1 MPMML
6 DDQTLN
12 EAKRFN
18 TKLARAPRF
27 GSRHRFMP
35 PLVQGLLRVSQ
46 VGADRKLRRAGLQVE
61 TRMVEMSGVQVQVR
75 IIHPRGPVAG
85 IVLDIHGGGWVVGNA
100 PMNDAFNAA
109 FASRCGLA
117 VVSVDYRL
125 APRASVHAQMEE
137 CLAAARWL
145 LQDGLPEYADH
156 ADHADHVG
164 LPVIV
169 VGESAGAQ
177 LAAATLLGL
186 RAWPAL
192 LARIA
197 GAVLYYGVYDMAGT
211 DSVRRAGPET
221 LVLDG
226 PRMLAGLRRLTPD
239 LDDAARRQPPLS
251 PLFGELAGMPPALMI
266 VGSGD
271 PLLDDTLRMA
281 QRWQQVADVELNVAP
296 EAPHGFIHFP
306 TAMARVTLAHAQA
319 WVRQR
324 IAAMPQQEAFSASAS
339 HVPRAA
345 GASPGAPR

>member
-1 MPMML
+1 MPL
-6 DDQTLN
+6 TFDEATLN

-18 TKLARAPRF
+18 ARLARAPRF
-27 GSRHRFMP
+27 GMRYRFMP
-35 PLVQGLLRVSQ
+35 PLAQGLLRLSQ
-46 VGADRKLRRAGLQVE
+46 FGADRKLRRTGLQVE
-61 TRMVEMSGVQVQVR
+61 TRMVVLEGVQVQVR
-75 IIHPRGPVAG
+75 IIRPRGPVAG
-85 IVLDIHGGGWVVGNA
+85 IALDIHGGGWVVGNA
-100 PMNDAFNAA
+100 QMNDAFNAG

-117 VVSVDYRL
+117 VVSVNYRL
-125 APRASVHAQMEE
+125 SPRASVRGQMEE

-145 LQDGLPEYADH
+145 LQDGLPDYA
-156 ADHADHVG
+156 G

-169 VGESAGAQ
+169 VGESAGAH
-177 LAAATLLGL
+177 LAAATLQRL
-186 RAWPAL
+186 REWPAL
-192 LARIA
+192 LERVA

-226 PRMLAGLRRLTPD
+226 PRMLAGLRRLTPG
-239 LDDAARRQPPLS
+239 LDDAGRRQPPLS
-251 PLFGELAGMPPALMI
+251 PLFGELTGMPPALMI

-271 PLLDDTLRMA
+271 SLLDDTVRMA

-324 IAAMPQQEAFSASAS
+324 IAAMPQQRPAPVSVSAS
-339 HVPRAA
+339 HGPRAA
-345 GASPGAPR
+345 GASPGVPQ

>member
-1 MPMML
+1 
-6 DDQTLN
+6 
-12 EAKRFN
+12 
-18 TKLARAPRF
+18 
-27 GSRHRFMP
+27 
-35 PLVQGLLRVSQ
+35 
-46 VGADRKLRRAGLQVE
+46 
-61 TRMVEMSGVQVQVR
+61 VQVR
-75 IIHPRGPVAG
+75 IIRPRGPVAG
-85 IVLDIHGGGWVVGNA
+85 IVLDIHGGGWVIGNA
-100 PMNDAFNAA
+100 RMNDAFNAD

-125 APRASVHAQMEE
+125 APRASVHEQMEE

-145 LQDGLPEYADH
+145 LQDGLPEYA
-156 ADHADHVG
+156 G
-164 LPVIV
+164 KPVIV
-169 VGESAGAQ
+169 VGESAGAH
-177 LAAATLLGL
+177 LAAATLQGL

-226 PRMLAGLRRLTPD
+226 PRMLAGLRGLTPD
-239 LDDAARRQPPLS
+239 LDDAGRRQPPLS

-281 QRWQQVADVELNVAP
+281 QRWQQVAEVELNVVP

-306 TAMARVTLAHAQA
+306 TAMASVTLAHAQA

-324 IAAMPQQEAFSASAS
+324 IAPMPQQESFSASAS
-339 HVPRAA
+339 HAPRAA

>member
-1 MPMML
+1 MPL
-6 DDQTLN
+6 TFDDATLA
-12 EAKRFN
+12 EATRFN
-18 TKLARAPRF
+18 TRLARAPRF
-27 GSRHRFMP
+27 GTRYRFMP
-35 PLVQGLLRVSQ
+35 PLVQGLLRLSQ
-46 VGADRKLRRAGLQVE
+46 FGADRKLRRAGLQVE
-61 TRMVEMSGVQVQVR
+61 TRMVGLEGVQVQVR
-75 IIHPRGPVAG
+75 IIRPRGPVAG
-85 IVLDIHGGGWVVGNA
+85 IVLDIHGGGWVIGNA
-100 PMNDAFNAA
+100 RMNDAFNGA

-125 APRASVHAQMEE
+125 APRASVHEQMEE

-145 LQDGLPEYADH
+145 LQDGLPEYAD
-156 ADHADHVG
+156 
-164 LPVIV
+164 LPIIV

-177 LAAATLLGL
+177 LAAATLQRL

-211 DSVRRAGPET
+211 DSVRSAGPET

-226 PRMLAGLRRLTPD
+226 PRMLAGLRGLTPD
-239 LDDAARRQPPLS
+239 LDDAGRRQPPLS

-266 VGSGD
+266 VGGGD

-339 HVPRAA
+339 HAPRAA

>member
-6 DDQTLN
+6 DDETLN

-18 TKLARAPRF
+18 TRLARAPRF
-27 GSRHRFMP
+27 GTRYRFMP
-35 PLVQGLLRVSQ
+35 PLVQGLLRLSQ
-46 VGADRKLRRAGLQVE
+46 FGADRKLRRAGLQVE
-61 TRMVEMSGVQVQVR
+61 TRMVGLEGVQVQVR
-75 IIHPRGPVAG
+75 IIRPRGPVAG
-85 IVLDIHGGGWVVGNA
+85 IVLDIHGGGWVIGNA

-125 APRASVHAQMEE
+125 APRASVHEQMEE

-145 LQDGLPEYADH
+145 LQGGLPDYA
-156 ADHADHVG
+156 G
-164 LPVIV
+164 LPVVV
-169 VGESAGAQ
+169 VGESAGAH
-177 LAAATLLGL
+177 LAAATLQGL

-197 GAVLYYGVYDMAGT
+197 GALLYYGVYDMAGT
-211 DSVRRAGPET
+211 DSVRSAGPET

-226 PRMLAGLRRLTPD
+226 PRMLAGLRGLTPD
-239 LDDAARRQPPLS
+239 LDDAGRRQPPLS
-251 PLFGELAGMPPALMI
+251 PLFGELSGMPPALMI

-324 IAAMPQQEAFSASAS
+324 IAPVSASAS
-339 HVPRAA
+339 HAPRAA

>member
-18 TKLARAPRF
+18 ARLASAPRF
-27 GSRHRFMP
+27 GTRYRLMP
-35 PLVQGLLRVSQ
+35 PLVQGLLRLSQ

-61 TRMVEMSGVQVQVR
+61 TRMVGLEGVQVQVR
-75 IIHPRGPVAG
+75 IIRPRGPVAG
-85 IVLDIHGGGWVVGNA
+85 IVLDIHGGGWVIGNA

-156 ADHADHVG
+156 ADHAG

-169 VGESAGAQ
+169 VGESAGAH
-177 LAAATLLGL
+177 LAAATLQRL

-211 DSVRRAGPET
+211 DSVRSAGPET

-226 PRMLAGLRRLTPD
+226 PRMLAGLRGLTPD
-239 LDDAARRQPPLS
+239 LDDAGRRQPPLS

-324 IAAMPQQEAFSASAS
+324 IAPMPQQESFSASAS
-339 HVPRAA
+339 HAPRAA
-345 GASPGAPR
+345 GASPGALR

>member
-1 MPMML
+1 MPMRL

-18 TKLARAPRF
+18 AKLARAPRF
-27 GSRHRFMP
+27 GTRYRLMP
-35 PLVQGLLRVSQ
+35 PLVQGLLRLSQ
-46 VGADRKLRRAGLQVE
+46 VGADHKLRRAGLQVE
-61 TRMVEMSGVQVQVR
+61 TRMVGLEGVQVQVR
-75 IIHPRGPVAG
+75 IIRPRGPVAG
-85 IVLDIHGGGWVVGNA
+85 IALDIHGGGWVIGNA
-100 PMNDAFNAA
+100 PMNDAFNGA

-125 APRASVHAQMEE
+125 APRASVHQQMEE
-137 CLAAARWL
+137 CLAVARWL
-145 LQDGLPEYADH
+145 LQDGLPDH
-156 ADHADHVG
+156 AG
-164 LPVIV
+164 LPVIG
-169 VGESAGAQ
+169 VGESAGAH
-177 LAAATLLGL
+177 LAAATLQGL

-226 PRMLAGLRRLTPD
+226 PRMLAGLRGLTPD
-239 LDDAARRQPPLS
+239 LDDAGRRQPPLS

-266 VGSGD
+266 VGGGD
-271 PLLDDTLRMA
+271 PLLDDTLRLA

-324 IAAMPQQEAFSASAS
+324 IAAMPQQESFSASAS
-339 HVPRAA
+339 HAPRAA

>member
-1 MPMML
+1 MPMRL

-27 GSRHRFMP
+27 GTRYRFMP
-35 PLVQGLLRVSQ
+35 PLVQGLLRLSQ
-46 VGADRKLRRAGLQVE
+46 FGADRKLRRAGLQVE
-61 TRMVEMSGVQVQVR
+61 TRMVGLEGVQVQVR
-75 IIHPRGPVAG
+75 IIRPRGPVAG
-85 IVLDIHGGGWVVGNA
+85 IVLDIHGGGWVIGNA

-109 FASRCGLA
+109 FASCCGLA

-125 APRASVHAQMEE
+125 APRASVHEQMEE

-145 LQDGLPEYADH
+145 LQGGLPDYA
-156 ADHADHVG
+156 G
-164 LPVIV
+164 LPVVV
-169 VGESAGAQ
+169 VGESAGAH
-177 LAAATLLGL
+177 LAAATLQGL

-197 GAVLYYGVYDMAGT
+197 GALLYYGVYDMAGT
-211 DSVRRAGPET
+211 DSVRSAGPET

-226 PRMLAGLRRLTPD
+226 PRMLAGLRGLTPD
-239 LDDAARRQPPLS
+239 LDDAGRRQPPLS
-251 PLFGELAGMPPALMI
+251 PLFGELSGMPPALMI

-324 IAAMPQQEAFSASAS
+324 IAPVSASAS
-339 HVPRAA
+339 HAPRAA

>member
-1 MPMML
+1 MPLTFNDTTL
-6 DDQTLN
+6 D
-12 EAKRFN
+12 EAARFN
-18 TKLARAPRF
+18 ARLARAPRF
-27 GSRHRFMP
+27 GMRHRFMP
-35 PLVQGLLRVSQ
+35 PLVQGLLRLSQ

-61 TRMVEMSGVQVQVR
+61 MRMVEMGRVKVQVR
-75 IIHPRGPVAG
+75 VIHPRGPVAG

-100 PMNDAFNAA
+100 RMNDAFNAG

-125 APRASVHAQMEE
+125 APRASVHEQMEE

-145 LQDGLPEYADH
+145 LQDGLADD
-156 ADHADHVG
+156 AG

-169 VGESAGAQ
+169 VGESAGAH
-177 LAAATLLGL
+177 LAAATLQRL
-186 RAWPAL
+186 RDWPAL
-192 LARIA
+192 LERVA

-239 LDDAARRQPPLS
+239 LDDAGRRRPPLS
-251 PLFGELAGMPPALMI
+251 PLFGDLAGMPPALMI
-266 VGSGD
+266 VGSVD
-271 PLLDDTLRMA
+271 PLLDDTLRLA
-281 QRWQQVADVELNVAP
+281 QRWRQVADVELNVAP

-306 TAMARVTLAHAQA
+306 TAMASVTLAHAQA

-324 IAAMPQQEAFSASAS
+324 IAPVSASAS
-339 HVPRAA
+339 RAHRAA
-345 GASPGAPR
+345 GASPGASR

>member
-1 MPMML
+1 MPLTFDDTTL
-6 DDQTLN
+6 D
-12 EAKRFN
+12 EAARFN
-18 TKLARAPRF
+18 ARLARAPRF
-27 GSRHRFMP
+27 GMRHRFMP
-35 PLVQGLLRVSQ
+35 PLVQGLLRLSQ

-61 TRMVEMSGVQVQVR
+61 MRMVEMGRVKVQVR
-75 IIHPRGPVAG
+75 VIRPRGPVAG

-100 PMNDAFNAA
+100 RMNDAFNGA

-125 APRASVHAQMEE
+125 APRASVHEQMEE

-145 LQDGLPEYADH
+145 LQDGLSECAD
-156 ADHADHVG
+156 

-169 VGESAGAQ
+169 VGESAGAH
-177 LAAATLLGL
+177 LAAATLQGL

-226 PRMLAGLRRLTPD
+226 PRMLAGLRGLTPE
-239 LDDAARRQPPLS
+239 LDDAGRRQPPLS

-266 VGSGD
+266 VGGGD

-281 QRWQQVADVELNVAP
+281 QRWQQVAEVELNVAP

-306 TAMARVTLAHAQA
+306 TAMARVALAHAQA

-324 IAAMPQQEAFSASAS
+324 IAPMPQQESFSASAS
-339 HVPRAA
+339 HAPRAA
-345 GASPGAPR
+345 GASPGAQR

>member
-1 MPMML
+1 MPL
-6 DDQTLN
+6 TFDDAALN

-18 TKLARAPRF
+18 ARLARAPRF

-35 PLVQGLLRVSQ
+35 PLVQGLLRLSQ

-61 TRMVEMSGVQVQVR
+61 TRMVGLDGMQVQVR
-75 IIHPRGPVAG
+75 IIRPRGPVAG
-85 IVLDIHGGGWVVGNA
+85 IALDIHGGGWVIGNA
-100 PMNDAFNAA
+100 PMNDACNAA
-109 FASRCGLA
+109 FASHCGLA

-125 APRASVHAQMEE
+125 APRASVHEQMEE

-145 LQDGLPEYADH
+145 LQDGLPEY
-156 ADHADHVG
+156 VS
-164 LPVIV
+164 LPVVV

-177 LAAATLLGL
+177 LAAAMLQRL
-186 RAWPAL
+186 RDWPAL

-211 DSVRRAGPET
+211 DSVRSAGPET

-226 PRMLAGLRRLTPD
+226 PRMLAGLQMLTPD
-239 LDDAARRQPPLS
+239 LDDAGRRQPPLS
-251 PLFGELAGMPPALMI
+251 PLFGDLAGMPPALMI

-281 QRWQQVADVELNVAP
+281 QRWRQVAEVELNVAP

-324 IAAMPQQEAFSASAS
+324 IAPMPQQESFSASAS
-339 HVPRAA
+339 HAPRAA

>member
-6 DDQTLN
+6 NDQTLN

-18 TKLARAPRF
+18 ARLARAPRF
-27 GSRHRFMP
+27 GMRHRFMP
-35 PLVQGLLRVSQ
+35 PLVQGLLRLSQ
-46 VGADRKLRRAGLQVE
+46 VGADRKLRRAGLQVD
-61 TRMVEMSGVQVQVR
+61 TRRVVLEGVQVQVR
-75 IIHPRGPVAG
+75 IIRPRGPVAG
-85 IVLDIHGGGWVVGNA
+85 IALDIHGGGWVVGNA
-100 PMNDAFNAA
+100 RMNDAFNAG

-125 APRASVHAQMEE
+125 APRASVHEQMDE

-145 LQDGLPEYADH
+145 LQDGLPDYG
-156 ADHADHVG
+156 G
-164 LPVIV
+164 LPVVV
-169 VGESAGAQ
+169 VGESAGAH
-177 LAAATLLGL
+177 LAAATLQQL

-192 LARIA
+192 LERVA

-226 PRMLAGLRRLTPD
+226 PRMLAGLRRLTPG
-239 LDDAARRQPPLS
+239 LDDAGRRQPPLS
-251 PLFGELAGMPPALMI
+251 PLFGDLAGMPPTLMI

-281 QRWQQVADVELNVAP
+281 QRWRQVADVELNVAP

-324 IAAMPQQEAFSASAS
+324 IAPVSASAS
-339 HVPRAA
+339 HAPRVA

>member
-1 MPMML
+1 MSMDTLAFDDASLQEVRGFNRKLERMP
-6 DDQTLN
+6 
-12 EAKRFN
+12 RFGMRYRALARPLQLLMRLSQAGADRR
-18 TKLARAPRF
+18 LARAGIHAEQR
-27 GSRHRFMP
+27 
-35 PLVQGLLRVSQ
+35 RVS
-46 VGADRKLRRAGLQVE
+46 AE
-61 TRMVEMSGVQVQVR
+61 QVR
-75 IIHPRGPVAG
+75 VRILRPAG
-85 IVLDIHGGGWVVGNA
+85 GKVRALVLDIHGGGWVFGNA
-100 PMNDAFNAA
+100 RMNDQLNAA
-109 FASRCGLA
+109 MMAACDVA

-125 APRASVHAQMEE
+125 APRASMHQQMEE

-145 LQDGLPEYADH
+145 LQDGLPEYA
-156 ADHADHVG
+156 G
-164 LPVIV
+164 KPVIV

-177 LAAATLLGL
+177 LAAATLQGL
-186 RAWPAL
+186 RDWPAL

-239 LDDAARRQPPLS
+239 LDDAGRRQPPLS

-324 IAAMPQQEAFSASAS
+324 IAAMPQQRPAPVSVSAS
-339 HVPRAA
+339 HAPRAA

>member
-1 MPMML
+1 MPMRL

-18 TKLARAPRF
+18 TRLARAPRF
-27 GSRHRFMP
+27 GTRYRFMP
-35 PLVQGLLRVSQ
+35 PLVQGLLRLSQ

-61 TRMVEMSGVQVQVR
+61 TCMVGLEGVQVQVR
-75 IIHPRGPVAG
+75 IIRPRGPVAG
-85 IVLDIHGGGWVVGNA
+85 IALDIHGGGWVVGNA

-145 LQDGLPEYADH
+145 LQDGLPEYA
-156 ADHADHVG
+156 G

-169 VGESAGAQ
+169 VGESAGAH
-177 LAAATLLGL
+177 LAAATLQGL

-211 DSVRRAGPET
+211 DSVRSAGPET

-226 PRMLAGLRRLTPD
+226 PRMLAGLRGLTPD
-239 LDDAARRQPPLS
+239 LDDAGRRQPPLS
-251 PLFGELAGMPPALMI
+251 PLFGELGGMPPALMI

-271 PLLDDTLRMA
+271 PLLDNSLRMA
-281 QRWQQVADVELNVAP
+281 QRWQQVAEVELNVAP

-324 IAAMPQQEAFSASAS
+324 IAAMPQQRPVPFSVSAS
-339 HVPRAA
+339 HAPRAA

>member
-1 MPMML
+1 MPLTFDDATL
-6 DDQTLN
+6 D
-12 EAKRFN
+12 EAARFN
-18 TKLARAPRF
+18 ARLARAPRF
-27 GSRHRFMP
+27 GTRYRFMP
-35 PLVQGLLRVSQ
+35 LLVQGLLRLSQ
-46 VGADRKLRRAGLQVE
+46 VSADGKLRRAGLQVE
-61 TRMVEMSGVQVQVR
+61 TRMVGLEGVQVKVR
-75 IIHPRGPVAG
+75 IIRPRGPVAG
-85 IVLDIHGGGWVVGNA
+85 VVLDIHGGGWVVGNA

-125 APRASVHAQMEE
+125 APRASMHAQMEE

-145 LQDGLPEYADH
+145 LQGGLPDYA
-156 ADHADHVG
+156 G
-164 LPVIV
+164 LPVVV
-169 VGESAGAQ
+169 VGESAGAH
-177 LAAATLLGL
+177 LAAATLQGL
-186 RAWPAL
+186 RDWPAL
-192 LARIA
+192 LAHIA

-239 LDDAARRQPPLS
+239 LDDAGRRQPPLS

-271 PLLDDTLRMA
+271 PLRDDTLRMA

-324 IAAMPQQEAFSASAS
+324 IAPLSVSAS
-339 HVPRAA
+339 HAPRAA

>member
-1 MPMML
+1 MPL
-6 DDQTLN
+6 TFDDATLA
-12 EAKRFN
+12 EATRFN
-18 TKLARAPRF
+18 TRLARAPRF
-27 GSRHRFMP
+27 GTRYRFMP
-35 PLVQGLLRVSQ
+35 PLVQGLLRLSQ
-46 VGADRKLRRAGLQVE
+46 FGADRKLRRAGLQVE
-61 TRMVEMSGVQVQVR
+61 TRMVGLEGVQVQVR
-75 IIHPRGPVAG
+75 IIRPRGPVAG
-85 IVLDIHGGGWVVGNA
+85 IVLDIHGGGWVIGNA
-100 PMNDAFNAA
+100 RMNDAFNGA

-125 APRASVHAQMEE
+125 APRASVHEQMEE

-145 LQDGLPEYADH
+145 LQDGLPEYAD
-156 ADHADHVG
+156 
-164 LPVIV
+164 LPIIV

-177 LAAATLLGL
+177 LAAATLQRL

-211 DSVRRAGPET
+211 DSVRSAGPET

-226 PRMLAGLRRLTPD
+226 PRMLAGLRGLTPD
-239 LDDAARRQPPLS
+239 LDDAGRRQPPLS

-266 VGSGD
+266 VGGGD

-319 WVRQR
+319 WVRQC
-324 IAAMPQQEAFSASAS
+324 IAPMPQQESFSASGS
-339 HVPRAA
+339 HAPRAA

>member
-1 MPMML
+1 MPLTFDDATL
-6 DDQTLN
+6 D
-12 EAKRFN
+12 EATRFN
-18 TKLARAPRF
+18 ARLARAPRF
-27 GSRHRFMP
+27 GTRYRFMP
-35 PLVQGLLRVSQ
+35 PLVQCLLRLSQ
-46 VGADRKLRRAGLQVE
+46 VGADGRLRRAGLQVE
-61 TRMVEMSGVQVQVR
+61 TRTVVLEGVQVQVQVQVR
-75 IIHPRGPVAG
+75 IIRPRGPVAG
-85 IVLDIHGGGWVVGNA
+85 IALDIHGGGWVVGNA

-109 FASRCGLA
+109 FASRCSLA

-145 LQDGLPEYADH
+145 LQGGLPEYADH
-156 ADHADHVG
+156 AG

-177 LAAATLLGL
+177 LAAATLQGL

-226 PRMLAGLRRLTPD
+226 PRMLDGVRGLTPD
-239 LDDAARRQPPLS
+239 LDDAGRRQPPLS

-266 VGSGD
+266 VGSSD
-271 PLLDDTLRMA
+271 PLLDDTVRMA
-281 QRWQQVADVELNVAP
+281 QRWRQVADVELNVAP

-324 IAAMPQQEAFSASAS
+324 IAAMPQHEAFSVSAS
-339 HVPRAA
+339 HAPRAA

>member
-18 TKLARAPRF
+18 ARLARAPRF
-27 GSRHRFMP
+27 GTRYRLMP
-35 PLVQGLLRVSQ
+35 PLVQGLLRLSQ

-61 TRMVEMSGVQVQVR
+61 TRMVGLEGVQVQVR
-75 IIHPRGPVAG
+75 IIRPRGPVAG
-85 IVLDIHGGGWVVGNA
+85 IVLDIHGGGWVIGNA
-100 PMNDAFNAA
+100 RMNDAFNGA

-125 APRASVHAQMEE
+125 APRASVHEQMEE

-145 LQDGLPEYADH
+145 LQDGLPEYA
-156 ADHADHVG
+156 G
-164 LPVIV
+164 KPVIV

-177 LAAATLLGL
+177 LAAATLQGL

-211 DSVRRAGPET
+211 NSVRRAGPET

-226 PRMLAGLRRLTPD
+226 PRMLAGLRGLTPD
-239 LDDAARRQPPLS
+239 LDDAGRRQPPLS

-266 VGSGD
+266 VGGGD

-281 QRWQQVADVELNVAP
+281 QRWQQVAEVELNVAP

-324 IAAMPQQEAFSASAS
+324 IAPMPQQESFSVSAS
-339 HVPRAA
+339 HALRAA

>member
-1 MPMML
+1 MPLTFDDTTL
-6 DDQTLN
+6 D
-12 EAKRFN
+12 EAARFN
-18 TKLARAPRF
+18 ARLARAPRF
-27 GSRHRFMP
+27 GMRHRFMP
-35 PLVQGLLRVSQ
+35 PLVQGLLRLSQ
-46 VGADRKLRRAGLQVE
+46 IGADRKLRRAGLRVE
-61 TRMVEMSGVQVQVR
+61 MRMVEMGGVKVQVR
-75 IIHPRGPVAG
+75 IIRPRGPVAG

-100 PMNDAFNAA
+100 RMNDAFNAG

-125 APRASVHAQMEE
+125 APRASVHEQMEE

-145 LQDGLPEYADH
+145 LQDGLADD
-156 ADHADHVG
+156 AG

-169 VGESAGAQ
+169 VGESAGAH
-177 LAAATLLGL
+177 LAAATLQRL
-186 RAWPAL
+186 RDWPAL
-192 LARIA
+192 LERVA

-239 LDDAARRQPPLS
+239 LDDAGRRQPPLS
-251 PLFGELAGMPPALMI
+251 PLFGDLAGMPPALMI

-271 PLLDDTLRMA
+271 PLLDDTLRLA
-281 QRWQQVADVELNVAP
+281 QRWRQVADVELNVAP

-306 TAMARVTLAHAQA
+306 TAMASVTLAHAQA

-324 IAAMPQQEAFSASAS
+324 IAPVSASAS
-339 HVPRAA
+339 RAPRAA

>member
-1 MPMML
+1 MPMRL

-18 TKLARAPRF
+18 AKLARAPRF
-27 GSRHRFMP
+27 GTRYRLMP
-35 PLVQGLLRVSQ
+35 PLVQGLLRLSQ
-46 VGADRKLRRAGLQVE
+46 VGADHKLRRAGLQVE
-61 TRMVEMSGVQVQVR
+61 TRMVGLQGVQVQVR
-75 IIHPRGPVAG
+75 IVRPRGPVAG
-85 IVLDIHGGGWVVGNA
+85 IALDIHGGGWVIGNA
-100 PMNDAFNAA
+100 RMNDAFNGA

-125 APRASVHAQMEE
+125 APRASVHEQMEE

-145 LQDGLPEYADH
+145 LQGGLSDH
-156 ADHADHVG
+156 AG

-169 VGESAGAQ
+169 VGESAGAH
-177 LAAATLLGL
+177 LAAATLQGL

-226 PRMLAGLRRLTPD
+226 PRMLAGLRGLTPE
-239 LDDAARRQPPLS
+239 LDDAGRRQPPLS

-266 VGSGD
+266 VGGGD

-281 QRWQQVADVELNVAP
+281 QRWQQVAEVELNVAP

-306 TAMARVTLAHAQA
+306 TAMASVTLAHAQA

-324 IAAMPQQEAFSASAS
+324 IAPVSVSAS
-339 HVPRAA
+339 HAPRAA

>member
-1 MPMML
+1 MPMRL

-18 TKLARAPRF
+18 TRLARAPRF
-27 GSRHRFMP
+27 GTRYRLMP
-35 PLVQGLLRVSQ
+35 PLVQGLLRLSQ
-46 VGADRKLRRAGLQVE
+46 IGADRKLRRAGLQVE
-61 TRMVEMSGVQVQVR
+61 TRMVGLEGVQVQVR
-75 IIHPRGPVAG
+75 IIRPRGPVAG

-100 PMNDAFNAA
+100 RMNDAFNAG

-125 APRASVHAQMEE
+125 VPRASVHEQMEE

-145 LQDGLPEYADH
+145 LQDGLADD
-156 ADHADHVG
+156 AG

-169 VGESAGAQ
+169 VGESAGAH
-177 LAAATLLGL
+177 LAAATLQRL
-186 RAWPAL
+186 RDWPAL
-192 LARIA
+192 LERVA

-239 LDDAARRQPPLS
+239 LDDAGRRRPPLS
-251 PLFGELAGMPPALMI
+251 PLFGDLAGMPPALMI

-271 PLLDDTLRMA
+271 PLLDDTLRLA
-281 QRWQQVADVELNVAP
+281 QRWRQVADLELSVAP

-306 TAMARVTLAHAQA
+306 TAMASVTLAHAQA

-324 IAAMPQQEAFSASAS
+324 IAPVSASAS
-339 HVPRAA
+339 RAPRAA